1 MKRLLILTI
10 VLLIGTQIH
19 AQYKPMVFGL
29 RVGTNMGWAK
39 PDADDYVSEGIRMGF
54 TWGFIGEFY
63 LMENYAIQ
71 TGFNMNFN
79 GGKLE
84 YPAMMSVPSGDT
96 TMMATGQLLRTYHLK
111 YIQIPLCLK
120 MKSEISEQFTIFGKI
135 GLGTAFSLGAKA
147 DDEFSYTGGTES
159 DSKKNINDDIALM
172 RESLIVGGGVEFTL
186 KESTALIVELTYDNM
201 FNNMLTGDNP
211 ATPGTDPK
219 ARHNFVEL
227 GLGIVF

>member
-1 MKRLLILTI
+1 MKRLLPVILLAFFAI
-10 VLLIGTQIH
+10 QVH
-19 AQYKPMVFGL
+19 AQYKPVIFGL
-29 RVGTNMGWAK
+29 RVGTNIGWIN
-39 PDADDYVSEGIRMGF
+39 PDADEYVSEGIRMGF

-63 LMENYAIQ
+63 LMENYAIL

-96 TMMATGQLLRTYHLK
+96 SMMAAGQLLRTYHLK
-111 YIQIPLCLK
+111 YLQIPLCLK
-120 MKSEISEQFTIFGKI
+120 MKSEISDKFTIFGKI

-172 RESLIVGGGVEFTL
+172 RESLIVGGGVEFKL

-201 FNNMLTGDNP
+201 FNDMLTGDNP
-211 ATPGTDPK
+211 ATPGDEPK
-219 ARHNFVEL
+219 GMHNFVEI
-227 GLGIVF
+227 GVGIVF